1 MEKRLA
7 KSKFPANLHAMPLTP
22 NEAHNRILAI
32 ENDLSPENLHC
43 DGEHP
48 AAEAEALGR
57 ALRAERAR
65 LVEFLGYEPSENA
78 RQRQYEKGW

>member
-43 DGEHP
+43 DGERP

>member
-1 MEKRLA
+1 
-7 KSKFPANLHAMPLTP
+7 MPLTP

-43 DGEHP
+43 DGERP

-65 LVEFLGYEPSENA
+65 LVEFIGYEPSENA

>member
-1 MEKRLA
+1 MEKKLA
-7 KSKFPANLHAMPLTP
+7 KSKFPANLYSMTP

-43 DGEHP
+43 DGERP

-65 LVEFLGYEPSENA
+65 LVEFIGYEPSENDK
-78 RQRQYEKGW
+78 RREYEGGW

>member
-32 ENDLSPENLHC
+32 ETDLSPENLHC
-43 DGEHP
+43 DGERP